1 MGKIHGDTENGSS
14 RPVSPSEKVLLLFDN
29 RRLMC
34 YEKAVK
40 VELEGK
46 IYDVEKP
53 MQVSRLLQQFSLSR
67 ETHLVI
73 VNNRLV
79 TEDYRLGKDDQIK
92 LIRVVSGG

>member
-1 MGKIHGDTENGSS
+1 MQRGDD
-14 RPVSPSEKVLLLFDN
+14 SPCTVASVEKGLLLFDN
-29 RRLMC
+29 SRLMC

-67 ETHLVI
+67 ETHLVV

>member
-1 MGKIHGDTENGSS
+1 VQRGDD
-14 RPVSPSEKVLLLFDN
+14 SPCTVASVEKTLLLFDN
-29 RRLMC
+29 SRLMC

-46 IYDVEKP
+46 IYDDEKP

-67 ETHLVI
+67 EPHLVV